1 MLVSFKSPARAD
13 DIAPAMAVEILLPG
27 LGCPGKIF
35 WLANPRRLATLS
47 TLHGDTV
54 APPFNADRVG
64 EPCWQQAHVD
74 WHVPV
79 FYSSQEDSAEQ
90 RNLQ

>member
-1 MLVSFKSPARAD
+1 MPGQDILVCQS
-13 DIAPAMAVEILLPG
+13 M
-27 LGCPGKIF
+27 
-35 WLANPRRLATLS
+35 RLATLS
-47 TLHGDTV
+47 TLHSDTV

-79 FYSSQEDSAEQ
+79 FFILL
-90 RNLQ
+90 RRILQNNVICSEKITD